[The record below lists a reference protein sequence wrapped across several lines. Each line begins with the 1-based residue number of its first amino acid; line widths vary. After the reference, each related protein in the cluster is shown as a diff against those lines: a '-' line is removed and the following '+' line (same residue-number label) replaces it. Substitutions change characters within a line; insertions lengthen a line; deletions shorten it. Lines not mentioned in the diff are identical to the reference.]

1 MAIRHVV
8 GIAVILAVV
17 FAAEGKAIDHM
28 AAKMAPDGVPNE
40 KLAMVERAKELV
52 QRDALYQKTMDKR
65 LAKMEKEAMD
75 KENVAVKYL
84 ELHKSKQTAEKAA
97 KEEHD
102 MKKMAKDQVKALVD
116 GKKLPNEMIRL
127 ADEDKK
133 SMVIKTKQQVMDLAK
148 EGMTTE
154 EQQKRVM
161 EREERIKA
169 AVDKLCEIIE
179 KQAAEKKMTQRSEYQ
194 QYQDATAEE
203 EGEFDEEEDEEF

>member
-1 MAIRHVV
+1 
-8 GIAVILAVV
+8 
-17 FAAEGKAIDHM
+17 
-28 AAKMAPDGVPNE
+28 
-40 KLAMVERAKELV
+40 
-52 QRDALYQKTMDKR
+52 MDKR

-148 EGMTTE
+148 EGMAKVFDEAKKKTDFTTE

>member
-1 MAIRHVV
+1 
-8 GIAVILAVV
+8 
-17 FAAEGKAIDHM
+17 
-28 AAKMAPDGVPNE
+28 
-40 KLAMVERAKELV
+40 
-52 QRDALYQKTMDKR
+52 MDKR

-133 SMVIKTKQQVMDLAK
+133 SMVIKTKQQVMAK
-148 EGMTTE
+148 VFDEAKKKTDFTTE